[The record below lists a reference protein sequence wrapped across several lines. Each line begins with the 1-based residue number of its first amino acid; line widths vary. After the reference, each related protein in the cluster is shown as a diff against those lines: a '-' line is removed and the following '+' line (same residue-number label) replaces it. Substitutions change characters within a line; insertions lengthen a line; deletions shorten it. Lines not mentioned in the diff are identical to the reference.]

1 MMKINMHDYDNFAEM
16 IDDLLRDEI
25 EETECAISNE
35 RIWAKGSDGEQAEQ
49 HSGNVDDLEE
59 YKAILQYA
67 IDHGVIYCDKEI
79 HQIWIKNLLKEF
91 VETLEDSIDNYSVWD
106 MDADVETELIA
117 VVNELIET
125 M

>member
-1 MMKINMHDYDNFAEM
+1 MLRINMNDYDNFAEM
-16 IDDLLRDEI
+16 IDDLLGDEI

-49 HSGNVDDLEE
+49 HSGNAEDLEE

-67 IDHGVIYCDKEI
+67 IDHGAIRWGKKI
-79 HQIWIKNLLKEF
+79 HQIWIKDLLTKF
-91 VETLEDSIDNYSVWD
+91 VKTLEDSIDNYSVWD
-106 MDADVETELIA
+106 MDTDVETELID